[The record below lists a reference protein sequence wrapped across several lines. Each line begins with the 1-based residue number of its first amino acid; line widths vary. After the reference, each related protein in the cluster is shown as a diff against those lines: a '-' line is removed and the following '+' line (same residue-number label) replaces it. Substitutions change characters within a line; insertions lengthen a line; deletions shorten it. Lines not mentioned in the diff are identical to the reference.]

1 MLRCCTFSAFQ
12 KCIVVWCTGTCPTSL
27 LKRSADLCGAARGAR
42 GQLQAKQGERE
53 RGGHVQSHRQDR
65 VHYVLRQLVGHT
77 DSQGVLEANIA
88 LSKRRTEGLTSLMA
102 SAYGVAVHS
111 VSALGVAELATVA
124 RNHGEEGGAKNRRM
138 ELVPR

>member
-1 MLRCCTFSAFQ
+1 MALHVVDVGSLNQKRVIVSASDMS
-12 KCIVVWCTGTCPTSL
+12 KAIAATACIAFYGIL
-27 LKRSADLCGAARGAR
+27 LGAAKL
-42 GQLQAKQGERE
+42 LQSQPSLYLQ
-53 RGGHVQSHRQDR
+53 V
-65 VHYVLRQLVGHT
+65 VGHT

-102 SAYGVAVHS
+102 SAYGVAAHR

-124 RNHGEEGGAKNRRM
+124 SNNGEEGRAKNRRM